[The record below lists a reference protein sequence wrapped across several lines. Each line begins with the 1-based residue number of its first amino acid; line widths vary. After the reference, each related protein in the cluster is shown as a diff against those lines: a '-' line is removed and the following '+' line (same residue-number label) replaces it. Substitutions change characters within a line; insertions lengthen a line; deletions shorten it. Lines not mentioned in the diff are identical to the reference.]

1 MSLSTGALG
10 SLLPPAVAIP
20 LCGAVAAP
28 LLARWS
34 RHAALIGCL
43 GTMGGALAVLI
54 RPMSE
59 ADAQARELI
68 PDVQQIERAVEHLD
82 QTLDEA
88 REAVRR
94 AQRADSMGSEGE
106 QYADPDAEPAVPAEP
121 HDEDD
126 DSEHADEAE
135 GAGRSEKEG

>member
-54 RPMSE
+54 LLARARPGAATSASRRPASASSGRSTRTSGPTPTRCANYAAE
-59 ADAQARELI
+59 NQPNLSGTEPEKKEQADVRS
-68 PDVQQIERAVEHLD
+68 
-82 QTLDEA
+82 
-88 REAVRR
+88 RR
-94 AQRADSMGSEGE
+94 AGT
-106 QYADPDAEPAVPAEP
+106 
-121 HDEDD
+121 
-126 DSEHADEAE
+126 
-135 GAGRSEKEG
+135 